1 MAGSVADP
9 ALNPADRYSRADRAL
24 HRLAF
29 STIEV
34 QKALADIEDRLHAR
48 RLAAIPLE
56 RPVFVTSLPRAGT
69 TLLLEA
75 LYETGAFAAH
85 SYRRM
90 PFLFI
95 PLLWDALSRRLRVS
109 GAPVERAHGDGMTAG
124 FDSVEAFE
132 EALWRAFWPD
142 HYRPDRILPW
152 RADERDPGGEFE
164 DFLRNHLRKIVALHP
179 APARYLS
186 KNNGNAA
193 RVPLL
198 LSLFPDATVLIPFRE
213 PVAHAASM
221 LRQHRNFAALHARDT
236 FARRYMRDL
245 GHFDFG
251 ANFAPI
257 DFDGWLDAPGI
268 EPPEEANLWLRYW
281 NAAFAHLLAQ
291 AEADARVV
299 LVDYDA
305 CCTDTKRGLAHIAD
319 AIALDGA
326 ARKRLGAQ
334 AGRFRPPTNY
344 DASALGLDESLLAD
358 ARALHGEMRAQ
369 AAER

>member
-1 MAGSVADP
+1 MADP
-9 ALNPADRYSRADRAL
+9 ALNPAERYSRADRAL

-29 STIEV
+29 STIGA

-56 RPVFVTSLPRAGT
+56 RPVFVASLPRAGT

-75 LYETGAFAAH
+75 LHESGAFAAH
-85 SYRRM
+85 TYRRM

-95 PLLWDALSRRLRVS
+95 PLLWETLSRRLRVS

-142 HYRPDRILPW
+142 HYQADRILPW

-164 DFLRNHLRKIVALHP
+164 DFLRNHLRKIIALHP

-186 KNNGNAA
+186 KNNGNVA

-198 LSLFPDATVLIPFRE
+198 LRLFPDATVLILFRA
-213 PVAHAASM
+213 PAAHTASM
-221 LRQHRNFAALHARDT
+221 LRQHRNFAALHARDA

-251 ANFAPI
+251 ANFAPVA
-257 DFDGWLDAPGI
+257 FDGWPDAPGVG
-268 EPPEEANLWLRYW
+268 PPEEADLWLRYW
-281 NAAFAHLLAQ
+281 NAAFARLLAQ
-291 AEADARVV
+291 AEADARIV

-305 CCTDTKRGLAHIAD
+305 CCADAERGLARIAD

-326 ARKRLGAQ
+326 ARERLIAQ
-334 AGRFRPPTNY
+334 AGRFRPPTSY
-344 DASALGLDESLLAD
+344 GDAALDLDSALLAG
-358 ARALHGEMRAQ
+358 ARALHGELRRH
-369 AAER
+369 AAGR

>member
-1 MAGSVADP
+1 MADP

-29 STIEV
+29 ATIEA
-34 QKALADIEDRLHAR
+34 QKALADIEDRLYAR

-56 RPVFVTSLPRAGT
+56 RPVFVASLPRAGT

-75 LYETGAFAAH
+75 LHESGAFAAH

-109 GAPVERAHGDGMTAG
+109 GAPVERAHGDGMTTG
-124 FDSVEAFE
+124 FDGVEAFE

-142 HYRPDRILPW
+142 HYRADRILPW

-164 DFLRNHLRKIVALHP
+164 DFLRNHLRKIIALHP

-198 LSLFPDATVLIPFRE
+198 LRLFPDATVLIPFRN
-213 PVAHAASM
+213 PVDHAASM
-221 LRQHRNFAALHARDT
+221 LRQHRNFTALHTRDA

-251 ANFAPI
+251 ANFTPI
-257 DFDGWLDAPGI
+257 AFDGWLDAPGI
-268 EPPEEANLWLRYW
+268 GPPEEANPWLRYW
-281 NAAFAHLLAQ
+281 NAAFARLLAQ
-291 AEADARVV
+291 AEADARIT

-305 CCTDTKRGLAHIAD
+305 CCADAEAGLARIAD
-319 AIALDGA
+319 AIGLDGA
-326 ARKRLGAQ
+326 PRARLIARAD
-334 AGRFRPPTNY
+334 RFRAPTSY
-344 DASALGLDESLLAD
+344 DATGLDLDGALLAG
-358 ARALHGEMRAQ
+358 ARALHGELRAR
-369 AAER
+369 AAGR